1 MSLTTQTDQL
11 KKPQET
17 LVFVA
22 FIWFCRLMAAF
33 CFYTG
38 VTYWIRLI
46 GYHEGPL
53 NRFDLMPVHWQV
65 AAATLAVLFPVAA
78 SGLWMVVSWGPVI
91 WAAAALT
98 ETVMYLGFPEL
109 FGQKPL
115 ALAAH
120 AATALLYVAFRI
132 ALYMESRPAAH

>member
-22 FIWFCRLMAAF
+22 FVWFCRLMAAF
-33 CFYTG
+33 CFYAG

-120 AATALLYVAFRI
+120 AATASLYVAFRI